1 MVQATLLEPTLA
13 GSGFSFRLSSRST
26 RRRRFVLPAP
36 PVATL
41 HQQLAQPRANI
52 FVPLPSNRRLHG
64 PSAFARAIDREPRQS
79 HPDRDSSTDRSD
91 WRSAYLSTCV

>member
-1 MVQATLLEPTLA
+1 MAEATVLDRRLA
-13 GSGFSFRLSSRST
+13 GSGFSFRLSSGST
-26 RRRRFVLPAP
+26 RWRRFVLPAP

-41 HQQLAQPRANI
+41 LQQLAQPRANI

-64 PSAFARAIDREPRQS
+64 PSAFAQAIDREPRRS

-91 WRSAYLSTCV
+91 LRPSYLSTC